1 VGNCGFNA
9 CGAWSADM
17 RLGRGAVSGGS
28 ASACARC
35 GDKRRGP
42 ASLRG
47 GSYVV
52 TRGGTHYRNASREA
66 FAAVWY
72 AEGKVTDE

>member
-1 VGNCGFNA
+1 
-9 CGAWSADM
+9 M

-35 GDKRRGP
+35 GGGGAGP
-42 ASLRG
+42 RHYGAG
-47 GSYVV
+47 FGYVV